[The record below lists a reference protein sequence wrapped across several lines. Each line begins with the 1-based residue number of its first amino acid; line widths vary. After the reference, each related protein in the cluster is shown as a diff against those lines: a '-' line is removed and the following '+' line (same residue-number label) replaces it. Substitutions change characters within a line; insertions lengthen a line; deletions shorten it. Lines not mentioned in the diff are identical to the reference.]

1 MNSSDTRLHP
11 RRSALFMPGSNDRAL
26 TKARS
31 LRADCIIID
40 LEDAVSPDDKQL
52 ARDTAV
58 SHLREG
64 GFGNRERIVRI
75 NDSSEN
81 FGQADIAALAELP
94 SNEMPDAILLP
105 KINGK
110 ADLDIS
116 GLPAELPLWVMI
128 ETPHAVLNCP
138 DIAAHPRVTCLIAGT
153 NDLAKDMQIRVT
165 SERHVRRDGMLYA
178 LSKMV
183 TAARAYNIGVLDGV
197 FNDIADLDGLGQEC
211 EHGTA
216 LGFDGKTL
224 IHPNQIETANRLFA
238 PTFEEVNE
246 AENIIAAFEDPEN
259 AGKGVLKVNG
269 KMTELLHL
277 EQAKRVVAIASAI
290 QEMET

>member
-1 MNSSDTRLHP
+1 MNSPDTRLRP

-75 NDSSEN
+75 NDSSETL
-81 FGQADIAALAELP
+81 GQADIAALAEL
-94 SNEMPDAILLP
+94 SSHEMPDAILLP

-128 ETPHAVLNCP
+128 ETPHAVLNCS

-165 SERHVRRDGMLYA
+165 SDRHIKRDGMLYA

-183 TAARAYNIGVLDGV
+183 TAARAYNISVLDGV
-197 FNDIADLDGLGQEC
+197 FNDITDIDGLAQEC
-211 EHGTA
+211 ENGTA

-224 IHPNQIETANRLFA
+224 IHPHQIETANTLFA
-238 PTFEEVNE
+238 PTSEEISE
-246 AENIIAAFEDPEN
+246 AENIIAAFENPEN
-259 AGKGVLKVNG
+259 AGKGVIKVNG

-277 EQAKRVVAIASAI
+277 EQAKRIVAIAAAI
-290 QEMET
+290 KLMET

>member
-31 LRADCIIID
+31 LPADCIIID

-64 GFGNRERIVRI
+64 GFGKRERIVRI
-75 NDSSEN
+75 NDSSGI
-81 FGQADIAALAELP
+81 FGQADIAALAELQ
-94 SNEMPDAILLP
+94 SHEMPDAILLP

-224 IHPNQIETANRLFA
+224 IHPNQIATANRLFA

>member
-1 MNSSDTRLHP
+1 MNASDTRLRP

-26 TKARS
+26 IKARS

-40 LEDAVSPDDKQL
+40 LEDAVSPEDKQL

-75 NDSSEN
+75 NDSSET
-81 FGQADIAALAELP
+81 FGQADIAALAELS

-110 ADLDIS
+110 ADLNIS
-116 GLPAELPLWVMI
+116 GLPAELPFWVMI
-128 ETPHAVLNCP
+128 ETPHAVLNCS

-165 SERHVRRDGMLYA
+165 SNRHVRRDGMLYA

-183 TAARAYNIGVLDGV
+183 TAARAYNISVLDGV
-197 FNDIADLDGLGQEC
+197 FNDITDSDGLGQEC

-224 IHPNQIETANRLFA
+224 IHPNQIETANTLFA
-238 PTFEEVNE
+238 PTSEEISE
-246 AENIIAAFEDPEN
+246 AENIIAAFENPEN
-259 AGKGVLKVNG
+259 AGKGVIKVNG

-277 EQAKRVVAIASAI
+277 EQAKRIVAIVAAI
-290 QEMET
+290 KLMET

>member
-1 MNSSDTRLHP
+1 MNASDTRLRP

-40 LEDAVSPDDKQL
+40 LEDAVSPDDKQF

-128 ETPHAVLNCP
+128 ETPYAVLNCP

-153 NDLAKDMQIRVT
+153 NDLAKDIQIRVT
-165 SERHVRRDGMLYA
+165 SDRHVRRDGMLYA

-183 TAARAYNIGVLDGV
+183 TAARAYNISVLDGV
-197 FNDIADLDGLGQEC
+197 FNDIADLDGLGREC
-211 EHGTA
+211 EHGTV

-224 IHPNQIETANRLFA
+224 IHPNQIETANTLFA
-238 PTFEEVNE
+238 PTSEEISE
-246 AENIIAAFEDPEN
+246 AEHIINAFENPEN
-259 AGKGVLKVNG
+259 AGKGVIQVNG

-277 EQAKRVVAIASAI
+277 EQAKRIVAIVAAI
-290 QEMET
+290 KLMET

>member
-1 MNSSDTRLHP
+1 MNASDTRLRP

-26 TKARS
+26 TKVRS

-40 LEDAVSPDDKQL
+40 LEDAVSPEDKQL

-75 NDSSEN
+75 NESSET
-81 FGQADIAALAELP
+81 FGQADIAALAELS

-128 ETPHAVLNCP
+128 ETPHAVLNCS

-165 SERHVRRDGMLYA
+165 SNRHVRRDGMLYA

-183 TAARAYNIGVLDGV
+183 TAARAHNISVLDGV
-197 FNDIADLDGLGQEC
+197 FNDVTDSDGLGQEC
-211 EHGTA
+211 EHGRA

-224 IHPNQIETANRLFA
+224 IHPNQIETANTLFA
-238 PTFEEVNE
+238 PTSEEISE
-246 AENIIAAFEDPEN
+246 AENIIAVFENPEN
-259 AGKGVLKVNG
+259 AGKGVIKVNG

-277 EQAKRVVAIASAI
+277 EQAKRIVAIVAAI
-290 QEMET
+290 KLMEI

>member
-1 MNSSDTRLHP
+1 MNTSDTRLRP

-52 ARDTAV
+52 ARDIAV
-58 SHLREG
+58 SHLLEG

-128 ETPHAVLNCP
+128 ETPHAVLNCL
-138 DIAAHPRVTCLIAGT
+138 DIAAHPRVSCLIAGT
-153 NDLAKDMQIRVT
+153 NDLAKDMQIRVI
-165 SERHVRRDGMLYA
+165 SDCHVRRDGMLYA

-183 TAARAYNIGVLDGV
+183 TAARAYNISVLDGV
-197 FNDIADLDGLGQEC
+197 FNDIADLDGLVREC

-224 IHPNQIETANRLFA
+224 IHPNQIETANTLFA
-238 PTFEEVNE
+238 PASEEISE
-246 AENIIAAFEDPEN
+246 AEHIINAFENPEN
-259 AGKGVLKVNG
+259 AGKGVIKVNG

-277 EQAKRVVAIASAI
+277 EQAKRIVAIAAAI
-290 QEMET
+290 KLMET

>member
-1 MNSSDTRLHP
+1 MNASDTRLRP

-26 TKARS
+26 TKVRS

-40 LEDAVSPDDKQL
+40 LEDAVSPEDKQL

-75 NDSSEN
+75 NESSET
-81 FGQADIAALAELP
+81 FGQADIAALAELS

-128 ETPHAVLNCP
+128 ETPHAVLNCS

-165 SERHVRRDGMLYA
+165 SNRHVRRDGMLYA

-183 TAARAYNIGVLDGV
+183 TAARAYNISVLDGV
-197 FNDIADLDGLGQEC
+197 FNNITDSDGLGQEC
-211 EHGTA
+211 EHATA

-224 IHPNQIETANRLFA
+224 IHPNQIETANTLFA
-238 PTFEEVNE
+238 PTSAEISE
-246 AENIIAAFEDPEN
+246 AENIIDAFENPEN
-259 AGKGVLKVNG
+259 AGKGVIKVNG
-269 KMTELLHL
+269 KMMELLHL
-277 EQAKRVVAIASAI
+277 EQAKRIVAIVAAI
-290 QEMET
+290 KLMET

>member
-1 MNSSDTRLHP
+1 MNSPDTRLRP

-64 GFGNRERIVRI
+64 GFGNRESIVRI
-75 NDSSEN
+75 NDSSETL
-81 FGQADIAALAELP
+81 GQADIAALAEL
-94 SNEMPDAILLP
+94 SSHEMPDAILLP

-128 ETPHAVLNCP
+128 ETPHAVLNCS

-165 SERHVRRDGMLYA
+165 SDRHIKRDGMLYA

-183 TAARAYNIGVLDGV
+183 TAARAYNISVLDGV
-197 FNDIADLDGLGQEC
+197 FNDITDIDGLAQEC

-224 IHPNQIETANRLFA
+224 IHPHQIETANTLFA
-238 PTFEEVNE
+238 PTSEEISE
-246 AENIIAAFEDPEN
+246 AENIIAAFENPEN
-259 AGKGVLKVNG
+259 AGKGVIKVNG

-277 EQAKRVVAIASAI
+277 EQAKRIVAIAAAI
-290 QEMET
+290 KLMET

>member
-1 MNSSDTRLHP
+1 MNSPDTRLRP

-75 NDSSEN
+75 NDSSET
-81 FGQADIAALAELP
+81 FGQADIAALAEL
-94 SNEMPDAILLP
+94 SSHEMPDAILLP

-110 ADLDIS
+110 AGLDIS

-128 ETPHAVLNCP
+128 ETPHAVLNCS

-165 SERHVRRDGMLYA
+165 SDRHIKRDGMLYA

-183 TAARAYNIGVLDGV
+183 TAARANNISVLDGV
-197 FNDIADLDGLGQEC
+197 FNDITDIDGLAQEC

-224 IHPNQIETANRLFA
+224 IHPHQIETANTLFA
-238 PTFEEVNE
+238 PTSEEISE
-246 AENIIAAFEDPEN
+246 AENIIAAFENPEN
-259 AGKGVLKVNG
+259 AGKGVIKVNG

-277 EQAKRVVAIASAI
+277 EQAKRIVAIAAAI
-290 QEMET
+290 KLMET

>member
-1 MNSSDTRLHP
+1 
-11 RRSALFMPGSNDRAL
+11 MPGSNDRAL

-31 LRADCIIID
+31 LPADCIIID

-110 ADLDIS
+110 ADLSIS

-128 ETPHAVLNCP
+128 ETPHSVLNCP
-138 DIAAHPRVTCLIAGT
+138 DIASHPRVSCLIAGT

-165 SERHVRRDGMLYA
+165 SDRHVRRDGMLYA

-183 TAARAYNIGVLDGV
+183 TAARAYNISVLDGV
-197 FNDIADLDGLGQEC
+197 FNDIADLDGLGREC

-224 IHPNQIETANRLFA
+224 IHPNQIETANTLFA
-238 PTFEEVNE
+238 PTSEEISE
-246 AENIIAAFEDPEN
+246 AEHIINAFENPEN
-259 AGKGVLKVNG
+259 AGKGVIKVNG

-277 EQAKRVVAIASAI
+277 EQSKRIVAIAAAI
-290 QEMET
+290 KLMET

>member
-1 MNSSDTRLHP
+1 
-11 RRSALFMPGSNDRAL
+11 
-26 TKARS
+26 
-31 LRADCIIID
+31 
-40 LEDAVSPDDKQL
+40 
-52 ARDTAV
+52 
-58 SHLREG
+58 
-64 GFGNRERIVRI
+64 
-75 NDSSEN
+75 
-81 FGQADIAALAELP
+81 
-94 SNEMPDAILLP
+94 MPDAILLP

-110 ADLDIS
+110 LDLDIS

-138 DIAAHPRVTCLIAGT
+138 DIAGHPRVTCLIAGT

-224 IHPNQIETANRLFA
+224 IHPNQIATANRLFA

>member
-40 LEDAVSPDDKQL
+40 LEDAVSPDDKQF

-138 DIAAHPRVTCLIAGT
+138 DIAGHPRVTCLIAGT

-197 FNDIADLDGLGQEC
+197 FNDIADLDGLGREC

-224 IHPNQIETANRLFA
+224 IHPNQIETANTLFA
-238 PTFEEVNE
+238 PTSEEISE
-246 AENIIAAFEDPEN
+246 AEHIINAFENPEN
-259 AGKGVLKVNG
+259 AGKGVIQVNG

-277 EQAKRVVAIASAI
+277 EQAKRIVAIVAAI
-290 QEMET
+290 KLMET